1 MRKFLIYLLLL
12 IVPVQLAWA
21 TSACYKH
28 EDLPTEFTHQAVSE
42 EYRQH
47 SHEHSQKLEKDSS
60 LTKQDQQTEK
70 HTAHCDA
77 CHAHLIIILEDNQ
90 SLVLQ
95 TAQHDALPSYE
106 ILLISTLSDPPYR
119 PKWHNSW
126 FNAIVDYQA

>member
-47 SHEHSQKLEKDSS
+47 SHEHSQKLEKTSS
-60 LTKQDQQTEK
+60 HAKKDQQTEK

-77 CHAHLIIILEDNQ
+77 CHAHLIIILEGHQ
-90 SLVLQ
+90 SLVLKR
-95 TAQHDALPSYE
+95 APHDALPSHE
-106 ILLISTLSDPPYR
+106 SLLISALSDPPYR
-119 PKWHNSW
+119 PKWHNS
-126 FNAIVDYQA
+126 